1 MENDSDWVIPDGI
14 SEIVWV
20 GKVSM
25 RGLYSE
31 DPVEC
36 FFNCGEYDY
45 SGMTSWRNK
54 NKDIKW
60 KKFEKLRNIISHKY
74 DSVDYNIIWS
84 FIETNIEELKLGILN
99 LREKLN

>member
-1 MENDSDWVIPDGI
+1 MENDSNWVIPDGI

-45 SGMTSWRNK
+45 SGTTSWRNK
-54 NKDIKW
+54 YKDI
-60 KKFEKLRNIISHKY
+60 FVNH
-74 DSVDYNIIWS
+74 
-84 FIETNIEELKLGILN
+84 LGITNDDSRFIIFASEDKSKVITWIAGVRAAMNVLKN
-99 LREKLN
+99 FVNTV